1 MTPASQTIRPEI
13 ASHRGG
19 AFLWPENSMTAFRE
33 TVRLPVEQVECDVHL
48 SADGEVVVMHDATLD
63 RTTDAQGPVAAR
75 TAEELRGVRIR
86 GTGGEGVPMLADLA
100 ALVRPTSLTLR
111 VEIKAD
117 AAGLPYPGIVA
128 RTLAVLDAAG
138 MRRRTVVIGF
148 QAATMAEAVRAGGF
162 AGVAWLLETPW
173 WRALRI
179 EGAIAAA
186 RAHGVPEIG
195 LPESQVDASVV
206 AATRAAG
213 LRLGTWGANHAPS
226 IRRMLALGVDV
237 FATDD
242 PPLALR
248 LRG

>member
-1 MTPASQTIRPEI
+1 MTPAAQTTRPEI

-33 TVRLPVEQVECDVHL
+33 TARLPVEQVECDVHL

-75 TAEELRGVRIR
+75 TAEELRSVRIR

-100 ALVRPTSLTLR
+100 ALIHPTRLMLR

-138 MRRRTVVIGF
+138 MRGRTVVIGF
-148 QAATMAEAVRAGGF
+148 QAPTMAEAVRAGGL

-206 AATRAAG
+206 SATRAAG
-213 LRLGTWGANHAPS
+213 LRLGTWGANHAAS
-226 IRRMLALGVDV
+226 IHRMLALGVDV

>member
-1 MTPASQTIRPEI
+1 MTTPRRPQI

-33 TVRLPVEQVECDVHL
+33 TARLPVDQVECDVHL
-48 SADGEVVVMHDATLD
+48 SADGEVVIMHDATLD
-63 RTTDAQGPVAAR
+63 RTTDARGPVVARSAAELR
-75 TAEELRGVRIR
+75 TAVRVK

-100 ALVRPTSLTLR
+100 ELIRPTKLLLR

-117 AAGLPYPGIVA
+117 AQGLPYPGIVE
-128 RTLAVLDAAG
+128 RVLAVLDATG
-138 MRRRTVVIGF
+138 MRERTVVIGF
-148 QAATMAEAVRAGGF
+148 QAPTMAEAARAGGL
-162 AGVAWLLETPW
+162 AGVAWLLEAPW
-173 WRALRI
+173 WRALDLA
-179 EGAIAAA
+179 GAIAAA
-186 RAHGVPEIG
+186 RAHGVDEIG
-195 LPESQVDASVV
+195 LPESLVDARVV
-206 AATRAAG
+206 TAVRAAG
-213 LRLGTWGANHAPS
+213 LGIGTWGANHAPS

>member
-1 MTPASQTIRPEI
+1 MTTPRRPQI

-33 TVRLPVEQVECDVHL
+33 TARLPVDQVECDVHL
-48 SADGEVVVMHDATLD
+48 SADGEVVIMHDATLD
-63 RTTDAQGPVAAR
+63 RTTDARGPVVARSAAELR
-75 TAEELRGVRIR
+75 TAVRVK

-100 ALVRPTSLTLR
+100 ELIRPTKLLLR

-117 AAGLPYPGIVA
+117 AQGLPYPGIVE
-128 RTLAVLDAAG
+128 RVLAVLDATG
-138 MRRRTVVIGF
+138 MRERTVVIGF
-148 QAATMAEAVRAGGF
+148 QAPTMAEAARAGGL
-162 AGVAWLLETPW
+162 AGVAWLLEAPW
-173 WRALRI
+173 WRALDLA
-179 EGAIAAA
+179 GAIAAA
-186 RAHGVPEIG
+186 RAHGVDEIG
-195 LPESQVDASVV
+195 LPESLVDARVV
-206 AATRAAG
+206 AAVRAAG
-213 LRLGTWGANHAPS
+213 LGIGTWGANHAPS